1 MEVKKMNSTA
11 AEAQMKQW
19 LDDRSTL
26 PEIPEEYVKIR
37 EELEYIY
44 IESKHGLSESDDKYS
59 YFD

>member
-37 EELEYIY
+37 E
-44 IESKHGLSESDDKYS
+44 
-59 YFD
+59 